1 MEHFQLLNL
10 KVKYILK
17 IQTIVKK
24 NPREKGD
31 KTKLKALDWNKIEP
45 AKILNTIWEKDMD
58 ETEIEFD
65 EINFKEEFSLK
76 PTVVKSSKSAANK
89 STKKQ
94 KKCYCELDQ
103 QRNITI
109 VLNTI
114 LKNISHKDNNEKNKN
129 QHLTE
134 SEKEKKIVELINK
147 LVEKIEEC
155 DSNDKEVL
163 TPNNISLLIPI
174 LPSEAV
180 FNKVSKESAVLET
193 EEDYDPADL
202 FIIYIGV
209 IVGYK
214 ERFQSILFK
223 NEYKD
228 IIKNIE
234 IFIDYFN
241 KGFDFILNS
250 QNLKKLFEIMLAI
263 GNYMNGI
270 TNRGGAFGFK
280 IDSLTKF
287 VELKSKDNKTT
298 LLNYIVDFIY
308 EDLGNP
314 VLIGNLLDNLKNF
327 EQIEIN
333 SINELMNDL
342 NKKFKILTTL
352 KEKVAANKKDLDEDD
367 QVENFLEENYE
378 IIEKDINQI
387 KKKVDNIQTKFEKV
401 YKYLGEDKYDI
412 EKFIILFKNFYYK
425 LKESNDEYQSQ
436 KNKKHKKL

>member
-1 MEHFQLLNL
+1 
-10 KVKYILK
+10 
-17 IQTIVKK
+17 
-24 NPREKGD
+24 
-31 KTKLKALDWNKIEP
+31 
-45 AKILNTIWEKDMD
+45 MD

-94 KKCYCELDQ
+94 KKCYCELDL

-114 LKNISHKDNNEKNKN
+114 LKNLNPKDKEKNKN

-134 SEKEKKIVELINK
+134 SEKEKKIVDLINK
-147 LVEKIEEC
+147 LVEKIEACET
-155 DSNDKEVL
+155 NDKELL
-163 TPNNISLLIPI
+163 TPNNIGLLIPI

-234 IFIDYFN
+234 IFIDFFN

-314 VLIGNLLDNLKNF
+314 ILIGNLLDNLKNF
-327 EQIEIN
+327 EQMEIN

-352 KEKVAANKKDLDEDD
+352 KDKVTAHKKDLDDDD
-367 QVENFLEENYE
+367 QVENFLNENYE
-378 IIEKDINQI
+378 VIEKDINQI
-387 KKKVDNIQTKFEKV
+387 KKKVDDIQTKFEKV

-412 EKFIILFKNFYYK
+412 EKFIALFKNFYYK
-425 LKESNDEYQSQ
+425 LKEANDEYKAQ

>member
-1 MEHFQLLNL
+1 
-10 KVKYILK
+10 
-17 IQTIVKK
+17 
-24 NPREKGD
+24 
-31 KTKLKALDWNKIEP
+31 
-45 AKILNTIWEKDMD
+45 MD

-76 PTVVKSSKSAANK
+76 PTVVKSSKSAGNK

-129 QHLTE
+129 QYLTE

-234 IFIDYFN
+234 IFIDFFN

-327 EQIEIN
+327 EQMEIN

-367 QVENFLEENYE
+367 QVETFLNENYE
-378 IIEKDINQI
+378 VIKKDIDQI
-387 KKKVDNIQTKFEKV
+387 KKKVDQIQTKFEKV
-401 YKYLGEDKYDI
+401 FKYLGEDKYDI

-425 LKESNDEYQSQ
+425 LKEANDEYQSQ

>member
-1 MEHFQLLNL
+1 LEHFQLLNL

-94 KKCYCELDQ
+94 KKCYCELDL

-114 LKNISHKDNNEKNKN
+114 LKNLNPKDKEKNKN

-134 SEKEKKIVELINK
+134 SEKEKKIVDLINK
-147 LVEKIEEC
+147 LVEKIEACET
-155 DSNDKEVL
+155 NDKELL
-163 TPNNISLLIPI
+163 TPNNIGLLIPI

-223 NEYKD
+223 SEYKD
-228 IIKNIE
+228 TIKNIE

-327 EQIEIN
+327 EQMEIN

-378 IIEKDINQI
+378 VIEKDINQI
-387 KKKVDNIQTKFEKV
+387 KKKVDQIQTKFEKV
-401 YKYLGEDKYDI
+401 FKYLGEDKYDI

-425 LKESNDEYQSQ
+425 LKEANDEYQSQ

>member
-1 MEHFQLLNL
+1 
-10 KVKYILK
+10 
-17 IQTIVKK
+17 
-24 NPREKGD
+24 
-31 KTKLKALDWNKIEP
+31 
-45 AKILNTIWEKDMD
+45 MD
-58 ETEIEFD
+58 EAEIEFD

-76 PTVVKSSKSAANK
+76 PTVIKSAKSASNK
-89 STKKQ
+89 PTKKQ

-114 LKNISHKDNNEKNKN
+114 LKNKNHKKEGENKPKHIS
-129 QHLTE
+129 E
-134 SEKEKKIVELINK
+134 SEKEKQIVELINL
-147 LVEKIEEC
+147 LVEKIEACET
-155 DSNDKEVL
+155 NDNEIL

-174 LPSEAV
+174 LPTEAV
-180 FNKVSKESAVLET
+180 FNKVSKESSVLET

-209 IVGYK
+209 IIGYR
-214 ERFQSILFK
+214 ERLQSILFK
-223 NEYKD
+223 NEYKN

-234 IFIDYFN
+234 IFIEFFN

-287 VELKSKDNKTT
+287 TELKSKDNKTT
-298 LLNYIVDFIY
+298 LLYYIVDYIY
-308 EDLGNP
+308 EDLSNP
-314 VLIGNLLDNLKNF
+314 VLIINLLENLKNF
-327 EQIEIN
+327 EGMEIN

-352 KEKVAANKKDLDEDD
+352 KEKTEAHKKDLDEED
-367 QVENFLEENYE
+367 QVGNFLKENYE
-378 IIEKDINQI
+378 VIEKEINEI
-387 KKKVDNIQTKFEKV
+387 KKKVDQIQVKFEKV
-401 YKYLGEDKYDI
+401 HKYLGEDKYDI
-412 EKFIILFKNFYYK
+412 EKFINLFKSFYYK
-425 LKESNDEYQSQ
+425 LKEANDEYKNQ

>member
-1 MEHFQLLNL
+1 
-10 KVKYILK
+10 
-17 IQTIVKK
+17 
-24 NPREKGD
+24 
-31 KTKLKALDWNKIEP
+31 
-45 AKILNTIWEKDMD
+45 MD

-76 PTVVKSSKSAANK
+76 PTVVKSSKSAGNK

-129 QHLTE
+129 QHLSE

-228 IIKNIE
+228 TIKNIE
-234 IFIDYFN
+234 IFIEFFNNGFDYF
-241 KGFDFILNS
+241 FNS
-250 QNLKKLFEIMLAI
+250 QFLKKFFEIMLAI

-287 VELKSKDNKTT
+287 TELKSKDNKTT

-308 EDLGNP
+308 EDLNNP
-314 VLIGNLLDNLKNF
+314 ILIGNLLGNLKNF
-327 EQIEIN
+327 ENMEIN

-342 NKKFKILTTL
+342 NKKFSILTTL
-352 KEKVAANKKDLDEDD
+352 KDKVEAHKKDLDEDD
-367 QVENFLEENYE
+367 QVETFLNENYE
-378 IIEKDINQI
+378 VIKKDIDQI
-387 KKKVDNIQTKFEKV
+387 KKKVDQIQTKFEKV

-412 EKFIILFKNFYYK
+412 EKFIALFKNFYYK
-425 LKESNDEYQSQ
+425 LKEANDEYKAQ

>member
-94 KKCYCELDQ
+94 KKCYCELDL

-114 LKNISHKDNNEKNKN
+114 LKNLNPKDKEKNKN

-147 LVEKIEEC
+147 LVEKIEACET
-155 DSNDKEVL
+155 NDKELL
-163 TPNNISLLIPI
+163 TPNNIGLLIPI

-223 NEYKD
+223 SEYKD
-228 IIKNIE
+228 TIKNIE

-298 LLNYIVDFIY
+298 LLNYIVEFIY

-327 EQIEIN
+327 EQMEIN

-387 KKKVDNIQTKFEKV
+387 KKKVDQIQTKFEKV
-401 YKYLGEDKYDI
+401 FKYLGEDKYDI

-425 LKESNDEYQSQ
+425 LKEANDEYQTQ

>member
-94 KKCYCELDQ
+94 KKCYCELDL

-114 LKNISHKDNNEKNKN
+114 LKNLNPKDKEKNKN

-134 SEKEKKIVELINK
+134 SEKEKKIVDLINK
-147 LVEKIEEC
+147 LVEKIEACET
-155 DSNDKEVL
+155 NDKELL
-163 TPNNISLLIPI
+163 TPNNIGLLIPI

-223 NEYKD
+223 SEYKD
-228 IIKNIE
+228 TIKNIE

-327 EQIEIN
+327 EQMEIN

-367 QVENFLEENYE
+367 QVENFLNDNYE
-378 IIEKDINQI
+378 VIEKDINQI
-387 KKKVDNIQTKFEKV
+387 KKKVDQIQTKFEKV
-401 YKYLGEDKYDI
+401 FKYLGEDKYDI

-425 LKESNDEYQSQ
+425 LKEANDEYQSQ

>member
-1 MEHFQLLNL
+1 LEHFQLLNL

-94 KKCYCELDQ
+94 KKCYCELDL

-114 LKNISHKDNNEKNKN
+114 LKNLNPKDKEKNKN

-134 SEKEKKIVELINK
+134 SEKEKKIVDLINK
-147 LVEKIEEC
+147 LVEKIEACET
-155 DSNDKEVL
+155 NDKELL
-163 TPNNISLLIPI
+163 TPNNIGLLIPI

-223 NEYKD
+223 SEYKD
-228 IIKNIE
+228 TIKNIE

-327 EQIEIN
+327 EQMEIN

-387 KKKVDNIQTKFEKV
+387 KKKVDQIQTKFEKV
-401 YKYLGEDKYDI
+401 FKYLGEDKYDI

-425 LKESNDEYQSQ
+425 LKEANDEYQSQ

>member
-1 MEHFQLLNL
+1 LEHFQLLNL

-94 KKCYCELDQ
+94 KKCYCELDL

-114 LKNISHKDNNEKNKN
+114 LKNLNPKDKEKNKN

-134 SEKEKKIVELINK
+134 SEKEKKIVDLINK
-147 LVEKIEEC
+147 LVEKIEACET
-155 DSNDKEVL
+155 NDKELL
-163 TPNNISLLIPI
+163 TPNNIGLLIPI

-223 NEYKD
+223 SEYKVT
-228 IIKNIE
+228 IKNIE

-327 EQIEIN
+327 EQMEIN

-367 QVENFLEENYE
+367 QVENFLNDNYE
-378 IIEKDINQI
+378 VIEKDINQI
-387 KKKVDNIQTKFEKV
+387 KKKVDQIQTKFEKV
-401 YKYLGEDKYDI
+401 FKYLGEDKYDI

-425 LKESNDEYQSQ
+425 LKEANDEYQSQ

>member
-94 KKCYCELDQ
+94 KKCYCELDL

-114 LKNISHKDNNEKNKN
+114 LKNLNPKDKEKNKN

-147 LVEKIEEC
+147 LVEKIEACET
-155 DSNDKEVL
+155 NDKELL
-163 TPNNISLLIPI
+163 TPNNIGLLIPI

-223 NEYKD
+223 SEYKD
-228 IIKNIE
+228 TIKNIE

-327 EQIEIN
+327 EQMEIN

-378 IIEKDINQI
+378 VIEKDINQI
-387 KKKVDNIQTKFEKV
+387 KKKVDQIQTKFEKV
-401 YKYLGEDKYDI
+401 FKYLGEDKYDI

-425 LKESNDEYQSQ
+425 LKEANDEYQSQ

>member
-94 KKCYCELDQ
+94 KKCYCELDL

-114 LKNISHKDNNEKNKN
+114 LKNLNPKDKEKNKN

-134 SEKEKKIVELINK
+134 SEKEKKIVDLINK
-147 LVEKIEEC
+147 LVEKIEACET
-155 DSNDKEVL
+155 NDKELL
-163 TPNNISLLIPI
+163 TPNNIGLLIPI

-223 NEYKD
+223 SEYKD
-228 IIKNIE
+228 TIKNIE

-327 EQIEIN
+327 EQMEIN

-387 KKKVDNIQTKFEKV
+387 KKKVDQIQTKFEKV
-401 YKYLGEDKYDI
+401 FKYLGEDKYDI

-425 LKESNDEYQSQ
+425 LKEANDEYQSQ

>member
-1 MEHFQLLNL
+1 LEHFQLLNL

-94 KKCYCELDQ
+94 KKCYCELDL

-114 LKNISHKDNNEKNKN
+114 LKNLNPKDKEKNKN

-134 SEKEKKIVELINK
+134 SEKEKKIVDLINK
-147 LVEKIEEC
+147 LVEKIEACET
-155 DSNDKEVL
+155 NDKELL
-163 TPNNISLLIPI
+163 TPNNIGLLIPI

-223 NEYKD
+223 SEYKD
-228 IIKNIE
+228 TIKNIE

-327 EQIEIN
+327 EQMEIN

-387 KKKVDNIQTKFEKV
+387 KKKSR
-401 YKYLGEDKYDI
+401 
-412 EKFIILFKNFYYK
+412 
-425 LKESNDEYQSQ
+425 SNS
-436 KNKKHKKL
+436 NKIRKSL

>member
-94 KKCYCELDQ
+94 KKCYCELDL

-114 LKNISHKDNNEKNKN
+114 LKNLNPKDKEKNKN

-134 SEKEKKIVELINK
+134 SEKEKKIVDLINK
-147 LVEKIEEC
+147 LVEKIEACET
-155 DSNDKEVL
+155 NDKELL
-163 TPNNISLLIPI
+163 TPNNIGLLIPI

-223 NEYKD
+223 SEYKD
-228 IIKNIE
+228 TIKNIE

-241 KGFDFILNS
+241 KGFDFILKS

-327 EQIEIN
+327 EQMEIN

-387 KKKVDNIQTKFEKV
+387 KKKVDQIQTKFEKV
-401 YKYLGEDKYDI
+401 FKYLGEDKYDI

-425 LKESNDEYQSQ
+425 LKEANEEYQSQ

>member
-94 KKCYCELDQ
+94 KKCYCELDL

-114 LKNISHKDNNEKNKN
+114 LKNLNPKDKEKNKN

-134 SEKEKKIVELINK
+134 SEKEKKIVDLINK
-147 LVEKIEEC
+147 LVEKIEACET
-155 DSNDKEVL
+155 NDKELL
-163 TPNNISLLIPI
+163 TPNNIGLLIPI

-223 NEYKD
+223 SEYKD
-228 IIKNIE
+228 TIKNIE

-327 EQIEIN
+327 EQMEIN

-367 QVENFLEENYE
+367 QVENFLNDNYE
-378 IIEKDINQI
+378 VIEKDINQI
-387 KKKVDNIQTKFEKV
+387 KKKVDQIQTKFEKV
-401 YKYLGEDKYDI
+401 FKYLGEDKYDI

-425 LKESNDEYQSQ
+425 LKEANEEYQSQ

>member
-1 MEHFQLLNL
+1 
-10 KVKYILK
+10 
-17 IQTIVKK
+17 
-24 NPREKGD
+24 
-31 KTKLKALDWNKIEP
+31 
-45 AKILNTIWEKDMD
+45 MD

-94 KKCYCELDQ
+94 KKCYCELDL

-114 LKNISHKDNNEKNKN
+114 LKNLNPKDKEKNKN

-134 SEKEKKIVELINK
+134 SEKEKKIVDLINK
-147 LVEKIEEC
+147 LVEKIEACET
-155 DSNDKEVL
+155 NDKELL
-163 TPNNISLLIPI
+163 TPNNIGLLIPI

-223 NEYKD
+223 SEYKD
-228 IIKNIE
+228 TIKNIE

-327 EQIEIN
+327 EQMEIN

-387 KKKVDNIQTKFEKV
+387 KKKVDQIQTKFEKV
-401 YKYLGEDKYDI
+401 FKYLGEDKYDI
-412 EKFIILFKNFYYK
+412 EKFINLFKSFYYK
-425 LKESNDEYQSQ
+425 LKEANDEYKAQ

>member
-94 KKCYCELDQ
+94 KKCYCELDL

-114 LKNISHKDNNEKNKN
+114 LKNLNPKDKEKNKN

-147 LVEKIEEC
+147 LVEKIEACET
-155 DSNDKEVL
+155 NDKELL
-163 TPNNISLLIPI
+163 TPNNIGLLIPI

-223 NEYKD
+223 SEYKD
-228 IIKNIE
+228 TIKNIE

-327 EQIEIN
+327 EQMEIN

-387 KKKVDNIQTKFEKV
+387 KKKVDQIQTKFEKV
-401 YKYLGEDKYDI
+401 FKYLGEDKYDI

-425 LKESNDEYQSQ
+425 LKEANDEYQSQ

>member
-94 KKCYCELDQ
+94 KKCYCELDL

-114 LKNISHKDNNEKNKN
+114 LKNLNPKDKEKNKN

-147 LVEKIEEC
+147 LVEKIEACET
-155 DSNDKEVL
+155 NDKELL
-163 TPNNISLLIPI
+163 TPNNIGLLIPI

-223 NEYKD
+223 SEYKD
-228 IIKNIE
+228 TIKNIE

-327 EQIEIN
+327 EQMEIN

-367 QVENFLEENYE
+367 QVENFLNDNYE
-378 IIEKDINQI
+378 VIEKDINQI
-387 KKKVDNIQTKFEKV
+387 KKKVDQIQTKFEKV
-401 YKYLGEDKYDI
+401 FKYLGEDKYDI

-425 LKESNDEYQSQ
+425 LKEANDEYQSQ

>member
-1 MEHFQLLNL
+1 
-10 KVKYILK
+10 
-17 IQTIVKK
+17 
-24 NPREKGD
+24 
-31 KTKLKALDWNKIEP
+31 
-45 AKILNTIWEKDMD
+45 MD

-76 PTVVKSSKSAANK
+76 PTVIKSSKSASNK
-89 STKKQ
+89 PTKKQ
-94 KKCYCELDQ
+94 KKCYCELDL

-114 LKNISHKDNNEKNKN
+114 LKNKNHKKDGENKPK
-129 QHLTE
+129 HLSE
-134 SEKEKKIVELINK
+134 SEKEKQIVVLINL
-147 LVEKIEEC
+147 LVEKIEACET
-155 DSNDKEVL
+155 NDNEIL

-174 LPSEAV
+174 LPTEAV
-180 FNKVSKESAVLET
+180 FNKVSKESSVLET

-209 IVGYK
+209 IIGYK
-214 ERFQSILFK
+214 ERLQSILFK
-223 NEYKD
+223 NEYKN

-234 IFIDYFN
+234 IFIEFFN

-287 VELKSKDNKTT
+287 AELKSKDNKTT
-298 LLNYIVDFIY
+298 LLYYIVDYIY
-308 EDLGNP
+308 EDLSNP
-314 VLIGNLLDNLKNF
+314 VLIINLLDNLKNF
-327 EQIEIN
+327 EGMEIN

-352 KEKVAANKKDLDEDD
+352 KEKTEAHKKDLDEED
-367 QVENFLEENYE
+367 QVGNFLKENYE
-378 IIEKDINQI
+378 VIEKEINEI
-387 KKKVDNIQTKFEKV
+387 KKKVDQIQVKFEKV
-401 YKYLGEDKYDI
+401 HKYLGEDKYDI
-412 EKFIILFKNFYYK
+412 EKFINLFKSFYIK
-425 LKESNDEYQSQ
+425 LKEANDEYKNQ